1 MKILLIDPP
10 FYRFIDYYNRF
21 FPLGLSYLAAVLQ
34 REEYEVMI
42 YDADCNINPSKM
54 DFTRLEDNYP
64 IYLKLLQDN
73 DHLIWKE
80 LRRIISSF
88 TPDIVGITVWT
99 TFAAS
104 AFKIASIIKEMNK
117 DMPVIMGGPHVSIKY
132 DEVLKICP
140 DVDILVRGEGEETFL
155 ELVRTM
161 EGKVDVKFEV
171 KELKDICGISYRKN
185 GEIFHNPP
193 RNFIK
198 DLDTIPFPARDLLLN
213 KASYNSEDMGLLMTS
228 RGCPYNCTY
237 CATSIWE
244 RKTRYR
250 SPDNVIE
257 EIKFYTNDT
266 IKKKSLTQLKNKLKE
281 LLSPTIQMKYHGLKL
296 ISGNKGFDVLLDFE
310 LYKDQKLMSVDELL
324 DQIKKE
330 LNVEHPGMFQVMLEP
345 AIAKNVPV
353 KHASTLNSLV
363 IKQSELVKDT
373 SEFIITADEIVF
385 SEKKKGADTSTK

>member
-1 MKILLIDPP
+1 MKYVHHFFLTYSVLILLLLPVSK
-10 FYRFIDYYNRF
+10 
-21 FPLGLSYLAAVLQ
+21 LSAV
-34 REEYEVMI
+34 I
-42 YDADCNINPSKM
+42 SNPVM
-54 DFTRLEDNYP
+54 DFSAALSLPEG
-64 IYLKLLQDN
+64 LKL
-73 DHLIWKE
+73 
-80 LRRIISSF
+80 IIS
-88 TPDIVGITVWT
+88 GLQEEL
-99 TFAAS
+99 
-104 AFKIASIIKEMNK
+104 KK
-117 DMPVIMGGPHVSIKY
+117 VSKAQ
-132 DEVLKICP
+132 ENGVN
-140 DVDILVRGEGEETFL
+140 GL
-155 ELVRTM
+155 EL
-161 EGKVDVKFEV
+161 F
-171 KELKDICGISYRKN
+171 
-185 GEIFHNPP
+185 
-193 RNFIK
+193 
-198 DLDTIPFPARDLLLN
+198 
-213 KASYNSEDMGLLMTS
+213 
-228 RGCPYNCTY
+228 
-237 CATSIWE
+237 
-244 RKTRYR
+244 
-250 SPDNVIE
+250 VIE